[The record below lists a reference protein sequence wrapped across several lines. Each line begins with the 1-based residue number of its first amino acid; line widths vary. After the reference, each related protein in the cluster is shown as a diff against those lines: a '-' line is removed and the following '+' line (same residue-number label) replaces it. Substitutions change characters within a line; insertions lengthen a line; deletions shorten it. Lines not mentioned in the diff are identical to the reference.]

1 LGGCCGAGRALVQ
14 FRKLEMFQPDITVG
28 RSIIGTEAGG
38 ETQKGNQPFRLSNRV
53 LFINLSSKTC

>member
-1 LGGCCGAGRALVQ
+1 MQ